1 MENLKNILS
10 INQQKNALLLSK
22 NEEIGRLIKKD
33 KSVSEK
39 TSLDKFSRIICR
51 HFSMNFLSSMS
62 TDELYD
68 FIKKRF
74 DFFINSLSQK
84 KVTLSVLPY
93 PSKTK
98 GKKSSSA
105 ILEFAIHDRPFIADS
120 ITEHLHYKTVKLSLL
135 IYPVI
140 SVEFSGKNNI
150 STLGDISDDPSENYV
165 YCCCIIEDIAS
176 DEMKDLKNRITSI
189 LEMNRCVTD
198 DFKTM
203 TDLVDEYS
211 HEDED
216 EEAESLIE
224 SERRRLFSWF
234 NEGNVIFL
242 GSGEMKKKN
251 ISSKMTWKDIKNPLG
266 YIRRKYELKDKALP
280 GEIGRLGS
288 YFLESRL
295 KINIIEISE
304 FSEIHRRDRIQLVF
318 RKNKDKDGKISVSF
332 FYILFTEKSNK
343 KAAMAIPL
351 ARLKVNSILEKNID
365 GDSIEE
371 NQGHIFKKAHDF
383 FDAVPKSELFRLD
396 REELAA
402 IFSQFSYF
410 GDYQKTQ
417 LSTYTQP
424 ERRYARLTFCLPYNR
439 FSLDIFNKID
449 SLLTKNLKIS
459 SEVKYWFQLG
469 RNAYSHYIYWFPQKH
484 DQLDSLNLD
493 SFEQRVTRLTMGWEE
508 EFQTK
513 LKNLGKSIN
522 GRYVDVFDQFY
533 QAIFTPEDAIEDI
546 QFLELLLNN
555 NQEQVDLR
563 SDQKK
568 GESVVYIFSKRK
580 YNLTEIMPH
589 MQDLG
594 LIVIDENTN
603 ELEIESNPVFIY
615 TYYVKTLD
623 EQEKKFSDFKLNFC
637 ELLLAVLEE
646 NTENDV
652 LNGLLLSAGLS
663 MQEINL
669 FILYRN
675 YYWQVGA
682 PYLPVNNSFLEN
694 PLVIGAILDYFTKRF
709 DFKMVLKPL
718 GADEIALLE
727 EKVLDAIETV
737 ETVAEDIVFKTIF
750 NLMQATIRTNYFNID
765 ELSTMAIKVKSTEVK
780 VMPLPHPLYEIY
792 IHGTHI
798 EGIHLRGAKVAR
810 GGLRHSDRPSDFRS
824 EVLGLMNTQMLKNV
838 VIVPEGSKGGFIT
851 KRSAETRQEQ
861 MLEVKKQYKIYI
873 NSLLSL
879 TDNIVDG
886 KVVPA
891 KNIVRYDEDD
901 PYLVVAADKGTA
913 TLSDTANEISA
924 ERGFWLQ
931 DAFASGGKHG
941 YDHKGM
947 AITAR
952 GAWECVKLHFLED
965 GKDIQD
971 SDFSVVGIGDMS
983 GDVFGNGMLLSKYI
997 SLRGA
1002 FNHIHIFVDP
1012 NPDIKNTYKERERLF
1027 DLPGSTWMDF
1037 DKKLISKGGGIFE
1050 RSAKTIKLSPE
1061 IKKLLGVSDDSVSGE
1076 TLIKLL
1082 LKCQVDLLWNG
1093 GIGTYVKASI
1103 ENSSQVSDAAND
1115 AVRIDATQ
1123 LRVKVIGEGGNLGL
1137 TQLARME
1144 CASRGIKL
1152 NTDAIDNSGGVDTSD
1167 HEVNMKILMTSLMAE
1182 KQIPSMDSR
1191 NKLLEKLTDS
1201 VADLVLVDNVS
1212 QGQVLSMDNSRS
1224 KKDVKPFIELINFLI
1239 EEKLL
1244 NPKTDNLSSRKELEE
1259 NVSNGIGMLR
1269 PDLALLLS
1277 FSKMYFSKEILK
1289 STALDDPLLD
1299 DVYYNYFPAELKKKY
1314 NIKKFDH
1321 PLKKEIIG
1329 TVLINK
1335 AINQAGVTLLP
1346 AILSVVDANAS
1357 DIIVA
1362 YTIIDRIFNLDEYRK
1377 QVIAELKVTDINSAY
1392 IMLTNIE
1399 KFVRSII
1406 IWMLVNLES
1415 KDIKFSL
1422 IKDLEPSV
1430 KKFQSTFRKLMD
1442 PDEER
1447 QFKNTCENLMTFNI
1461 SQELAENLAQGE
1473 FLRESLATIFQAKK
1487 AKISLENAITL
1498 SQGINS
1504 MFHFNILQR
1513 RLMRLEFDSSWSKKH
1528 RSLLMRQLM
1537 ELKQKATIRT
1547 LEESKKITDFDDKLQ
1562 HLLENNKNAFKEYQ
1576 IDYSSLINSDQI
1588 ELSGLTILLQSID
1601 KLLS

>member
-10 INQQKNALLLSK
+10 INQQKNGFFQFK
-22 NEEIGRLIKKD
+22 NEEIKKLISKD

-39 TSLDKFSRIICR
+39 AALEKFSKIICKN
-51 HFSMNFLSSMS
+51 FSMSFLSSTS
-62 TDELYD
+62 TDDLYE
-68 FIKKRF
+68 FAKKRYN
-74 DFFINSLSQK
+74 FFKNSFSKK
-84 KVTLSVLPY
+84 KVTLSVSPY
-93 PSKTK
+93 SNQIK
-98 GKKSSSA
+98 GKKPSSA
-105 ILEFAIHDRPFIADS
+105 ILEFAIKDRPFIADS
-120 ITEHLHYKTVKLSLL
+120 ITEYLHYKKFKLSLL
-135 IYPVI
+135 LYPI
-140 SVEFSGKNNI
+140 IAVEFSGKNKI
-150 STLGDISDDPSENYV
+150 SSLREISDDPSENYV
-165 YCCCIIEDIAS
+165 YCCCIIDNINGAEIK
-176 DEMKDLKNRITSI
+176 ELEKRFTSI
-189 LEMNRCVTD
+189 LEMIRCVTD
-198 DFKTM
+198 DFKEM
-203 TDLVDEYS
+203 TDSVDEYS
-211 HEDED
+211 HEDEETD
-216 EEAESLIE
+216 AESLIE

-251 ISSKMTWKDIKNPLG
+251 ISSKMSWEDIKNPLG
-266 YIRRKYELKDKALP
+266 YVRRKFDLKEKALP
-280 GEIGRLGS
+280 SEIGRLGS
-288 YFLESRL
+288 YFLESGL
-295 KINIIEISE
+295 KINIIEIAE
-304 FSEIHRRDRIQLVF
+304 FSEVHRRDRIQVVF
-318 RKNKDKDGKISVSF
+318 RKKKDKEGKVSVSF

-365 GDSIEE
+365 GESIEE
-371 NQGHIFKKAHDF
+371 NQGHVYKTAHDF
-383 FDAVPKSELFRLD
+383 FNAVPKSELFRLD

-439 FSLDIFNKID
+439 FSPDIFNKID
-449 SLLTKNLKIS
+449 SLLSKTLKIN

-469 RNAYSHYIYWFPQKH
+469 RNAYSHHIYWFPKKH
-484 DQLDSLNLD
+484 SQLKGIDLD
-493 SFEQRVTRLTMGWEE
+493 AFEQKVTRLTMGWEE

-522 GRYVDVFDQFY
+522 GRYLNVFDEFY
-533 QAIFTPEDAIEDI
+533 QAIFKPEDAIEDI
-546 QFLELLLNN
+546 PFLESLLNN
-555 NQEQVDLR
+555 KREQVDLR

-568 GESVVYIFSKRK
+568 GESVIYIFSQRK
-580 YNLTEIMPH
+580 YHLTEIMPH
-589 MQDLG
+589 MQNLG
-594 LIVIDENTN
+594 LIVIDENTYN
-603 ELEIESNPVFIY
+603 LEIESQNVYIY
-615 TYYVKTLD
+615 TYYVKTLG
-623 EQEKKFSDFKLNFC
+623 EQEKKFTDFKQNFC
-637 ELLLAVLEE
+637 ELLLAVFEDK
-646 NTENDV
+646 TENDV
-652 LNGLLLSAGLS
+652 LNGLLLTAGLN

-694 PLVIGAILDYFTKRF
+694 PLVVRAILDYFIERF
-709 DFKMVLKPL
+709 DFNKISKPL
-718 GADEIALLE
+718 IAAKIAQLE
-727 EKVLDAIETV
+727 EKVLDAIESV

-765 ELSTMAIKVKSTEVK
+765 ELSTMAIKVKSANVK
-780 VMPLPHPLYEIY
+780 VMPLPHPLFEIY
-792 IHGTHI
+792 VHGTHI

-851 KRSAETRQEQ
+851 KKSADTRQEQ
-861 MLEVKKQYKIYI
+861 MKEVTKQYRIYI

-879 TDNIVDG
+879 TDNIVHG

-891 KNIVRYDEDD
+891 KNIIRYDEDD

-913 TLSDTANEISA
+913 TLSDTANEISSK
-924 ERGFWLQ
+924 RGFWLQ
-931 DAFASGGKHG
+931 DAFASGGEHG
-941 YDHKGM
+941 YDHKKM

-952 GAWECVKLHFLED
+952 GAWECVKLHFLE
-965 GKDIQD
+965 GGMDIQN
-971 SDFSVVGIGDMS
+971 SEFSVVGIGDMS
-983 GDVFGNGMLLSKYI
+983 GDVFGNGMLLSKFV

-1002 FNHIHIFVDP
+1002 FNHIHIFIDP
-1012 NPDIKNTYKERERLF
+1012 NPDIKKSYKERERLF
-1027 DLPGSTWMDF
+1027 NLSGSTWMDF

-1050 RSAKTIKLSPE
+1050 RSAKTIKLSSE
-1061 IKKLLGVSDDSVSGE
+1061 IKKLLDVSDDSVSGE
-1076 TLIKLL
+1076 TLIRLL
-1082 LKCQVDLLWNG
+1082 LKCSVDLLWNG
-1093 GIGTYVKASI
+1093 GIGTYVKASV
-1103 ENSSQVSDAAND
+1103 ETSSQVSDAAND
-1115 AVRIDATQ
+1115 AVRIDASQ
-1123 LRVKVIGEGGNLGL
+1123 LRAKVIGEGGNLGL

-1144 CASRGIKL
+1144 CASKGIKL

-1167 HEVNMKILMTSLMAE
+1167 HEVNMKILMTSLIAD
-1182 KQIPSMDSR
+1182 KQIPSKDAR
-1191 NKLLEKLTDS
+1191 NTLLEDLTDS

-1212 QGQVLSMDNSRS
+1212 QGQILSMDNSRS
-1224 KKDVKPFIELINFLI
+1224 KKDVKPFIELVNFLI
-1239 EEKLL
+1239 EENLL

-1259 NVSNGIGMLR
+1259 NVSNGIGMPR

-1277 FSKMYFSKEILK
+1277 FSKMYFSKQILK
-1289 STALDDPLLD
+1289 SSVLDDPLLD
-1299 DVYYNYFPAELKKKY
+1299 EVYYNYFPAELKKKY
-1314 NIKKFDH
+1314 NITKFKH
-1321 PLKKEIIG
+1321 PLKREIIG
-1329 TVLINK
+1329 TVIVNK

-1346 AILSVVDANAS
+1346 SIQSVIEADAS

-1362 YTIIDRIFNLDEYRK
+1362 YTIIDRIFNLDEYRQ
-1377 QVIAELKVTDINSAY
+1377 QVMKELRVSDINSAY

-1399 KFVRSII
+1399 KFIRSSI

-1415 KDIKFSL
+1415 KEIQFSL

-1430 KKFQSTFRKLMD
+1430 KTFQRTFMKLMD
-1442 PDEER
+1442 PDEVR

-1461 SQELAENLAQGE
+1461 SQLLSEKLSQGE
-1473 FLRESLATIFQAKK
+1473 FLRDCLATIFQAKK
-1487 AKISLENAITL
+1487 AKISIENAITL

-1528 RSLLMRQLM
+1528 RSLLMRQLID
-1537 ELKQKATIRT
+1537 LKQKATIKI
-1547 LEESKKITDFDDKLQ
+1547 LKQSKNISDFDDKLQ
-1562 HLLENNKNAFKEYQ
+1562 HLLEKNKSAFKQYQ
-1576 IDYSSLINSDQI
+1576 SDYSNLISSDEI